1 MLKGAFAMPAIA
13 SKLAMWSAFGTAL
26 ILAALPAP
34 ASAADIRGLWNVSV
48 TPVDCN
54 TGDPLAPAFGSL
66 LSFNDGGT
74 ESEDTN
80 NPALQPGQRSTA
92 FGVWKQKSENTYEMD
107 TYALILFGTDG
118 PPPIE
123 AGSQQIHQDILLS
136 RKSWTSNATVQF
148 FDAGGT
154 LYRSGC
160 AKAAAMRLK

>member
-1 MLKGAFAMPAIA
+1 MPTIL
-13 SKLAMWSAFGTAL
+13 SKLATQSAFGTAL
-26 ILAALPAP
+26 ILAALPAL
-34 ASAADIRGLWNVSV
+34 ASATDIRGLWNVSV
-48 TPVDCN
+48 TPVDCS

-66 LSFNDGGT
+66 LSFNADGT

-92 FGVWKQKSENTYEMD
+92 FGVWHRTGDDAFHMD
-107 TYALILFGTDG
+107 SYALILFGTDG

-123 AGSQQIHQDILLS
+123 AGSQQIHQDIVLN

-148 FDAGGT
+148 FDSSGT

-160 AKAAAMRLK
+160 AKAAAIRLK